1 MTKSYYAIIPA
12 NVRYDKELTPNAKLL
27 YGEITALTNEKGYC
41 WATNAYFA
49 ELYSTT
55 NRSVSKWIS
64 QLESRGYIDVYQK
77 RGQKGVT
84 VERKITLAGTNVPEA
99 MEENFH
105 TPKKETSNVILHNNN
120 TVNTTSKQRFT
131 PPEVGD
137 IIDYCNHR
145 KNKIDGQHF
154 HDWYASKGWM
164 VGKTKMKDW
173 KACIRT
179 WERRDT
185 DNAKTKKAD
194 PMTRLQDTSWA
205 DHLTN

>member
-64 QLESRGYIDVYQK
+64 QLEARGYIDVYQK

-84 VERKITLAGTNVPEA
+84 IERKITLAGTNVPEA
-99 MEENFH
+99 IEEN
-105 TPKKETSNVILHNNN
+105 
-120 TVNTTSKQRFT
+120 
-131 PPEVGD
+131 
-137 IIDYCNHR
+137 
-145 KNKIDGQHF
+145 
-154 HDWYASKGWM
+154 
-164 VGKTKMKDW
+164 
-173 KACIRT
+173 
-179 WERRDT
+179 
-185 DNAKTKKAD
+185 
-194 PMTRLQDTSWA
+194 
-205 DHLTN
+205 